1 MGKMGALRIVLLV
14 CQMISCVA
22 LTLIVMMQSSK
33 EDGLGAIAGNS
44 ENYFGKGKGA
54 SRDAKLA
61 RMTKWIAAAFVLLTL
76 FVSLLYTAA

>member
-1 MGKMGALRIVLLV
+1 MEGKMGALRIVLV

-61 RMTKWIAAAFVLLTL
+61 RMTKWIAAVFVLLTL

>member
-1 MGKMGALRIVLLV
+1 MGALRIVLLV

-44 ENYFGKGKGA
+44 ENYFG
-54 SRDAKLA
+54 
-61 RMTKWIAAAFVLLTL
+61 
-76 FVSLLYTAA
+76 